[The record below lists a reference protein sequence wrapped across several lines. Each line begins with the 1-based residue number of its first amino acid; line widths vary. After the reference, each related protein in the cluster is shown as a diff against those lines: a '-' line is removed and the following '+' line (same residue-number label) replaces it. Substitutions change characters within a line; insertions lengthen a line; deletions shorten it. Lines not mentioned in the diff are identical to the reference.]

1 MKNFKLFLFF
11 IFLAIYA
18 VGVGTGS
25 MRQIKS
31 ANQDEMYA
39 YLESGIGEYDV
50 SAVQSIKSVAV
61 DNAKILAV
69 ILAGG
74 LFRLGVIA
82 VAGAIFIKGY
92 AAGFAITAVLRFL
105 GIKGMLL
112 CGANL
117 LSAMLLV
124 PTIAY
129 YGSAAM
135 NNLLENRQD
144 KRRFF
149 KNFCVLAIF
158 VFAIFC
164 VDSLSRGFFS
174 SIFMNLAGGMVK
186 SA

>member
-11 IFLAIYA
+11 LFLVIYA
-18 VGVGTGS
+18 IGVGTGS
-25 MRQIKS
+25 MKQIKS
-31 ANQDEMYA
+31 SNQDEMYA

-50 SAVQSIKSVAV
+50 TAAQSIKSVAA
-61 DNAKILAV
+61 DNAKILIV
-69 ILAGG
+69 VLLGG
-74 LFRLGVIA
+74 LFRLGIIA
-82 VAGAIFIKGY
+82 IAGAIFIKGY
-92 AAGFAITAVLRFL
+92 TAGFAITAVLRLL
-105 GIKGMLL
+105 GLRGMLL

-124 PTIAY
+124 PAIAY

-135 NNLLENRQD
+135 HNLIENRQD
-144 KRRFF
+144 RSVFF
-149 KNFCVLAIF
+149 KNFLVLAIF
-158 VFAIFC
+158 AFAIFC